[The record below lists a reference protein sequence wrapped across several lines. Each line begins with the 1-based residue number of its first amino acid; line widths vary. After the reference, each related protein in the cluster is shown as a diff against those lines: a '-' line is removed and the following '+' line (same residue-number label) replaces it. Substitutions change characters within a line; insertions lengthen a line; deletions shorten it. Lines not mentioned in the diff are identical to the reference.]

1 MIIFKKVRYKNLLST
16 GNAFLEIQMDTAQST
31 LCHGSNGSGKSTF
44 IEAVSFALY
53 GKPFRKTNKPQ
64 LVNSINKKELLVEI
78 EFSANNKEY
87 LVRRGMKPTVFEIYE
102 NEKLLN
108 QDAAIRDYQEILEK
122 SVLKM
127 NHKSFS
133 QIVVLG
139 SATYV
144 PFMQLSAV
152 ARRDIIEDLL
162 DIQVFS
168 TMNVLLKEKVSS
180 AKSRIS
186 ENKYNIEITKEKI
199 ELQKEYLRK
208 LKQNDQQV
216 ILDKQKIIED
226 QESLIEQYNASISDV
241 QDKIDALLETISDSE
256 KVSKKRDKYQTFES
270 DIKLKLSKVK
280 KDFKF
285 YDENQNCPQCKQ
297 GINHDFHSQVQSE
310 NSKTIDEFEKVL
322 LKISKEMVTINSR
335 ISEIH
340 LTNKLISKHQTAIS
354 AINENTSAVFFYIKK
369 LQKEISSLQNVRSI
383 DGNDLKELEN
393 NQTSLA
399 KYETEKE
406 QLLKE
411 KATLD
416 IASVILKDGGIK
428 SKIIKQYIPIIN
440 KLINKYLSQM
450 EFVVDFNLD
459 ENFNETI
466 KSRFRDEFSYE
477 SFSEGEKTRIDIALL
492 FTWRAISKIRNSNNT
507 NILILDEIGDSSLDS
522 SGNEEF
528 IRILQELAGDTN
540 IFMISH
546 RAEGIQDKFQRVI
559 EFSKEKNF
567 TRISQ

>member
-1 MIIFKKVRYKNLLST
+1 
-16 GNAFLEIQMDTAQST
+16 MDTAQST

-199 ELQKEYLRK
+199 ELQKE
-208 LKQNDQQV
+208 
-216 ILDKQKIIED
+216 ILQTT
-226 QESLIEQYNASISDV
+226 SRTNLIE
-241 QDKIDALLETISDSE
+241 
-256 KVSKKRDKYQTFES
+256 
-270 DIKLKLSKVK
+270 
-280 KDFKF
+280 
-285 YDENQNCPQCKQ
+285 
-297 GINHDFHSQVQSE
+297 
-310 NSKTIDEFEKVL
+310 
-322 LKISKEMVTINSR
+322 
-335 ISEIH
+335 
-340 LTNKLISKHQTAIS
+340 
-354 AINENTSAVFFYIKK
+354 
-369 LQKEISSLQNVRSI
+369 
-383 DGNDLKELEN
+383 
-393 NQTSLA
+393 
-399 KYETEKE
+399 
-406 QLLKE
+406 
-411 KATLD
+411 
-416 IASVILKDGGIK
+416 
-428 SKIIKQYIPIIN
+428 
-440 KLINKYLSQM
+440 
-450 EFVVDFNLD
+450 
-459 ENFNETI
+459 
-466 KSRFRDEFSYE
+466 
-477 SFSEGEKTRIDIALL
+477 
-492 FTWRAISKIRNSNNT
+492 
-507 NILILDEIGDSSLDS
+507 
-522 SGNEEF
+522 
-528 IRILQELAGDTN
+528 
-540 IFMISH
+540 
-546 RAEGIQDKFQRVI
+546 
-559 EFSKEKNF
+559 
-567 TRISQ
+567 